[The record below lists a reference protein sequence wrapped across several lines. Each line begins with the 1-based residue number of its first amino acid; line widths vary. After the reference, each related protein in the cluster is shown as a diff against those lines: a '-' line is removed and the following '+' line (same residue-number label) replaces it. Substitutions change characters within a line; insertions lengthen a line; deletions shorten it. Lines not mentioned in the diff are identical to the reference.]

1 MCIYKASCI
10 VPSMSQL
17 CGEQV
22 LMKVSICLPV
32 NQIHQVLYSFQS
44 REGNYAACSLAQA
57 SIGPTGNQLRRVWRR
72 HDKRRGRKG
81 MWILFCFPCMLPSL
95 SLTDSPTMF
104 VKYLDRVHK
113 IEISREKKKSG
124 QHHLNDKVTTWERG
138 LWWLFASSPLSV
150 VWFSW
155 P

>member
-1 MCIYKASCI
+1 MYRSFHVSVMWWASLDEGIYLPTCQSNPSSSCI
-10 VPSMSQL
+10 P
-17 CGEQV
+17 
-22 LMKVSICLPV
+22 
-32 NQIHQVLYSFQS
+32 FS
-44 REGNYAACSLAQA
+44 REKEIMQRAPLLKPLSGQRESSCDAYSVDM
-57 SIGPTGNQLRRVWRR
+57 I
-72 HDKRRGRKG
+72 RGEGLKG